1 MTDEKEVTKTEA
13 VPANAKVHLL
23 AAIHKAQGEIET
35 VRKNGENPHF
45 RSKYATLDEVWET
58 VRKPLHNAGL
68 VVYCTMGH
76 GCANGGAMY
85 AYLTTHLAEVKSGEE
100 VSCDFILPVP
110 GNGVTPQNVGSAI
123 TYARRYSLCA
133 LLEIQTG
140 DGMDDDGNAADAL
153 KKMGVF

>member
-1 MTDEKEVTKTEA
+1 MTDENEVTKTEA

-68 VVYCTMGH
+68 VVYCTMGYSYSPS
-76 GCANGGAMY
+76 GEMKSY
-85 AYLTTHLAEVKSGEE
+85 ITTHLAEVKSGEE
-100 VSCDFILPVP
+100 VSCDFILPVA

-133 LLEIQTG
+133 MLEIQTG
-140 DGMDDDGNAADAL
+140 DGMDDDGNTAEVL
-153 KKMGVF
+153 KKMGVL